1 MHIEIPENLRKN
13 RIALHGADALAWL
26 DALPGLIERTS
37 EQWSLNVLP
46 PFDGLS
52 YNYVAP
58 AVRANGMPV
67 VLKISYPGLD
77 FGHETA
83 ATRAFAGRMCAR
95 LLEVD
100 DVASMTLIERVEPG
114 EKLFVLEDDAAEVSI
129 AATIMRGLRCPPP
142 DDHEFP
148 MASDWL
154 NDALEPSTLP
164 GRKQEMPWIDR
175 ALSHI
180 AEIAQDGEPQLLL
193 HGDLHHMNILSGRR
207 EPWLAIDP
215 HGVVG
220 DAAWEIAPFLIN
232 NLEHFPASDWP
243 RVIRR
248 RADQFAEELA
258 LDRRRVYAWSAVRCI
273 QSAFWSLVD
282 GKPPDGPEALVAG
295 RVLTEAME

>member
-154 NDALEPSTLP
+154 NDALEPS
-164 GRKQEMPWIDR
+164 
-175 ALSHI
+175 
-180 AEIAQDGEPQLLL
+180 
-193 HGDLHHMNILSGRR
+193 
-207 EPWLAIDP
+207 
-215 HGVVG
+215 
-220 DAAWEIAPFLIN
+220 
-232 NLEHFPASDWP
+232 
-243 RVIRR
+243 
-248 RADQFAEELA
+248 
-258 LDRRRVYAWSAVRCI
+258 
-273 QSAFWSLVD
+273 
-282 GKPPDGPEALVAG
+282 
-295 RVLTEAME
+295 